1 MEKNKQSFFK
11 RIIKKKR
18 TWIILGILLIACGY
32 FIFKPTD
39 NSKNTVSDFA
49 KYADLKETVLATG
62 QVTSET
68 DLNLSFNTN
77 GIVKSIKVQV
87 GDKVKTGQIIATL
100 DQGGVKAS
108 LTSARGALASANAR
122 LQKTLDGASSEE
134 ISLAKIALLNAQNDY
149 ENTKNTQDTLVSSAY
164 NNLLNSTP
172 EAVPSGGT
180 SDYTAPTISG
190 NYNLNKEG
198 TIVLTLSYA
207 GNSTHFSVSGLTT
220 GDGIITATTSQ
231 PIGNSGL
238 YIKFP
243 STSNISFTDWVI
255 TIPNIKAVNYLT
267 NYNAYQSVLKNKD
280 SSLSQAQALI
290 DQRTAEL
297 ALKQAAARQSD
308 IDLAKADIISAE
320 GQLESA
326 QAKYEDTVIRAPAD
340 GTITQI
346 DIKTGELAQAL
357 KEAII
362 LQDISNIYL
371 ETNNNEANI
380 ASLNIGMPIDVTY
393 DAFGSNK
400 IFKGVITKI
409 DPSSTLVSGVVNYKV
424 TASVEQEKGIKPGMT
439 ANMTIKAE
447 EKDHILV
454 VPSRAI
460 LTDKNGNK
468 TIRLVANTKTKEF
481 KEVPVVTGME
491 GDGGMVEVVNGLKE
505 GDEYVVLIKTS

>member
-1 MEKNKQSFFK
+1 MEKNKHSLFK

-18 TWIILGILLIACGY
+18 TWIILGIILIVAGY
-32 FIFKPTD
+32 FIFRSTD
-39 NSKNTVSDFA
+39 NSKNIVSDFA
-49 KYADLKETVLATG
+49 KYIDLKQTVLATG

-68 DLNLSFNTN
+68 DLNLSFNAN

-100 DQGGVKAS
+100 DQGAILAG
-108 LTSARGALASANAR
+108 LTSARGALAAANAR
-122 LQKTLDGASSEE
+122 LQKTLDGASNEE
-134 ISLAKIALLNAQNDY
+134 ISLAKIALASAKSDY
-149 ENTKNTQDTLVSSAY
+149 ENIKNTQDTLVDNAY
-164 NNLLNSTP
+164 NNLLNSAP
-172 EAVPSGGT
+172 EAVPSSGT
-180 SDYTAPTISG
+180 NDYTAPTISG

-198 TIVLTLSYA
+198 TIVLTISYA
-207 GNSTHFSVSGLTT
+207 GSSAHFSVSGLVT
-220 GDGIITATTSQ
+220 GEGIVTATTAQ

-255 TIPNIKAVNYLT
+255 TIPNIKAANYLT
-267 NYNAYQSVLKNKD
+267 NYNAYQSALKNRE
-280 SSLSQAQALI
+280 SSLSSAQSLI

-297 ALKQAAARQSD
+297 ALKQAAARKSD
-308 IDLAKADIISAE
+308 IDLARADIISAQ

-326 QAKYEDTVIRAPAD
+326 QARYDDTIIRAPAD
-340 GTITQI
+340 GTITKI
-346 DIKTGELAQAL
+346 DIKIGELAQAL
-357 KEAII
+357 KEAIV

-371 ETNNNEANI
+371 EANINEANI

-393 DAFGSNK
+393 DAFGSDK
-400 IFKGVITKI
+400 IFKGTITKI

-424 TASVEQEKGIKPGMT
+424 TASVEQVIGIKPGMT
-439 ANMTIKAE
+439 ANMTIKAN
-447 EKDHILV
+447 EKNHVLV

-468 TIRLVANTKTKEF
+468 TIRLVTNTKTKEWT
-481 KEVPVVTGME
+481 EAPIITGME
-491 GDGGMVEVVNGLKE
+491 GDSGMIEVVSGLKD